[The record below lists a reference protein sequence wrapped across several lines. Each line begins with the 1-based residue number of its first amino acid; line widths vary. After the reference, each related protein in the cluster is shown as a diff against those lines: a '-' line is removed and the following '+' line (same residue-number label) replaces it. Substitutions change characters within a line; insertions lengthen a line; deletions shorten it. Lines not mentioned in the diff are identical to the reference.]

1 MTKSKGGGVAR
12 GEFVSGA
19 DHMGA
24 NEALPTIWDPDLE
37 FFF

>member
-1 MTKSKGGGVAR
+1 MAVVDAAR

-24 NEALPTIWDPDLE
+24 NEAVRPYAFL
-37 FFF
+37 